1 MKDFKIY
8 IIIACILLGLYLVA
22 EYNKPNPTNWSPTLF
37 YGDKIPF
44 GTYVLY
50 HQLGDLFPEA
60 KVTKTDSPFYDIF
73 RKLDDSSATYL
84 VFAKLAK
91 VDKPGYDELIKYIKK
106 GNSVFIS
113 SFRFTGVLADTLNLD
128 IGFELQKESA
138 GLNFTS
144 KYLKQDTPYRF
155 KRQISNQY
163 FRSFDTA
170 RATVL
175 GANTQGH
182 STFLRFKF
190 GAGYLYLC
198 ANPAMFSN
206 YAILSGG
213 AGYAEKALSYLPKN
227 SSNIYWDE
235 YQNGD
240 IPIDE
245 SPMRV
250 LFTSPSL
257 EWAYYISL
265 LGLIVFVL
273 YEVKRRQRIIP
284 IVEPPKNSTVE
295 FVNVVGQVYFE
306 QRNNT
311 DIAKKKVTYLLEHLR
326 EDYQLKTNK
335 LDAEFTAQ
343 LSQKLSIAPAFAA
356 EIVSFILHVE
366 SGVTISD
373 HDLIKLNNLIEK
385 LYTQIA

>member
-1 MKDFKIY
+1 MKDFKVY
-8 IIIACILLGLYLVA
+8 IIIASVLLGIYLVA

-44 GTYVLY
+44 GTHVLY
-50 HQLGDLFPEA
+50 HRLGDLFPGST
-60 KVTKTDSPFYDIF
+60 VTKTDSTLYDVF
-73 RKLDDSSATYL
+73 TKPGDTAGNYL
-84 VFAKLAK
+84 VIAKLIK
-91 VDKPGYDELIKYIKK
+91 VDRTDYDQLVKYIKR
-106 GNSVFIS
+106 GNSVFMS
-113 SFRFTGVLADTLNLD
+113 GFGFTGFLADTLD
-128 IGFELQKESA
+128 INMGFELQKQNA

-144 KYLKQDTPYRF
+144 KYLKQTAPFHYG
-155 KRQISNQY
+155 RQISNQY
-163 FRSFDTA
+163 FQTFDTA
-170 RATVL
+170 KATVL
-175 GANTQGH
+175 GVNTLGH

-190 GAGYLYLC
+190 GAGSLYLC
-198 ANPAMFSN
+198 ANPAVFSN
-206 YAILSGG
+206 YAMLSGG
-213 AGYAEKALSYLPKN
+213 ADYAAKALSYLPATD
-227 SSNIYWDE
+227 NIYWDE

-265 LGLIVFVL
+265 LGLIIFVL

-284 IVEPPKNSTVE
+284 VIEPLKNSTVE

-311 DIAKKKVTYLLEHLR
+311 DIARKKITYLLERLR
-326 EDYQLKTNK
+326 DDYQLKTNK
-335 LDAEFTAQ
+335 LDAEFTEH
-343 LSQKLSIAPAFAA
+343 LSQKLGIEPAFAG
-356 EIVSFILHVE
+356 EIVSFITYADTTVN
-366 SGVTISD
+366 ISD
-373 HDLIKLNNLIEK
+373 HDLITLNNLIEK

>member
-8 IIIACILLGLYLVA
+8 IIIASILLGIYLVA

-44 GTYVLY
+44 GTHVLY
-50 HQLGDLFPEA
+50 HRLGDLFPGST
-60 KVTKTDSPFYDIF
+60 VIKTDSPLYDVF
-73 RKLDDSSATYL
+73 TKQGDTSGNYL
-84 VFAKLAK
+84 VIAKLIK
-91 VDKPGYDELIKYIKK
+91 VDKTDYDELVKYMKR
-106 GNSVFIS
+106 GNSVFMS
-113 SFRFTGVLADTLNLD
+113 GFQFSGFLADTLDLEVG
-128 IGFELQKESA
+128 IEVQKQNA

-144 KYLKQDTPYRF
+144 KYLKQAAPFTYGRE
-155 KRQISNQY
+155 ISSQY
-163 FRSFDTA
+163 FQSFDTA
-170 RATVL
+170 KATVL
-175 GANTQGH
+175 GINTYGH

-190 GAGYLYLC
+190 GKGNLYLC
-198 ANPAMFSN
+198 ANPAVFTN

-213 AGYAEKALSYLPKN
+213 ADYPAKALSYLPKTD
-227 SSNIYWDE
+227 NIYWDE

-245 SPMRV
+245 SPLRV

-284 IVEPPKNSTVE
+284 IVEPLKNSTVE
-295 FVNVVGQVYFE
+295 FINVVGQVYFE

-311 DIAKKKVTYLLEHLR
+311 DIARKKVTYLLEHLR
-326 EDYQLKTNK
+326 EDYHLKTNK
-335 LDAEFTAQ
+335 LDAEFTEH
-343 LSQKLSIAPAFAA
+343 LSQKLGIEPVFAT
-356 EIVSFILHVE
+356 EIVNFITYVDTA
-366 SGVTISD
+366 VNVSD
-373 HDLIKLNNLIEK
+373 QDLIKLNNLIEK